1 MNNFFIIINSDKKL
15 AEKSGSTIESFLRS
29 QGDRVSYTIWR
40 GSRQDR
46 YELPEG
52 CDCIITIGGDGT
64 LIQAAR
70 GTVGSGVPLIGINR
84 GHMGYLTQLTDEE
97 AIVPA
102 MKRLMEEDYFI
113 EERML
118 LCAEAYRD
126 GERIWQDVALNE
138 VMLARYNTIGS
149 LRFEVYVNDTML
161 NEYFADGILVATPTG
176 STAYSLSAGGPIADP
191 KARLIILTP
200 ICSHA
205 MNSRSIIFS
214 AHDRFTIVAG
224 SDGQIAA
231 CDGVSQL
238 QLKKGD
244 EIRVRRSDNVARFI
258 RLKQESFLESLRQ
271 KMTYV

>member
-97 AIVPA
+97 TIVPA

-224 SDGQIAA
+224 SDGQIVA

-244 EIRVRRSDNVARFI
+244 EIRVRRSDNAARFI
-258 RLKQESFLESLRQ
+258 RLKQESFLETLRQ

>member
-224 SDGQIAA
+224 SDGQIVA

-244 EIRVRRSDNVARFI
+244 EIRVRRSDNAARFI
-258 RLKQESFLESLRQ
+258 RLKQESFLETLRQ

>member
-15 AEKSGSTIESFLRS
+15 AEKSGSTIENFLRS

-161 NEYFADGILVATPTG
+161 NQYFADGILVATPTG

-244 EIRVRRSDNVARFI
+244 EIRVRRSDNAARFI
-258 RLKQESFLESLRQ
+258 RLKQESFLETLRQ

>member
-70 GTVGSGVPLIGINR
+70 GTVGSGVPLIGRNR

-224 SDGQIAA
+224 SDGQIVA

-244 EIRVRRSDNVARFI
+244 EIRVRRSDNAARFI
-258 RLKQESFLESLRQ
+258 RLKQESFLETLRQ

>member
-244 EIRVRRSDNVARFI
+244 EIRVRRSDNSARFI
-258 RLKQESFLESLRQ
+258 RLKQESFLETLRQ

>member
-1 MNNFFIIINSDKKL
+1 MKNFFIIINSDKKL

-244 EIRVRRSDNVARFI
+244 EIRVRRSDNAARFI
-258 RLKQESFLESLRQ
+258 RLKQESFLETLRQ

>member
-15 AEKSGSTIESFLRS
+15 AEKSGSTIENFLRS

-244 EIRVRRSDNVARFI
+244 EIRVRRSDNAARFI
-258 RLKQESFLESLRQ
+258 RLKQESFLETLRQ

>member
-126 GERIWQDVALNE
+126 GEMIWQDVALNE

-224 SDGQIAA
+224 NDGQIAA

-244 EIRVRRSDNVARFI
+244 EIRVRRSDNAARFI
-258 RLKQESFLESLRQ
+258 RLKQESFLETLRQ

>member
-15 AEKSGSTIESFLRS
+15 AEKSGSTIENFLRS

-214 AHDRFTIVAG
+214 AHDCFTIVAG

-238 QLKKGD
+238 QLQKGD
-244 EIRVRRSDNVARFI
+244 EISVRRSANAARFI
-258 RLKQESFLESLRQ
+258 RLKQESFLETLRQ

>member
-126 GERIWQDVALNE
+126 GEMIWQDVALNE

-244 EIRVRRSDNVARFI
+244 EIRVRRSDNAARFI
-258 RLKQESFLESLRQ
+258 RLKQESFLETLRQ

>member
-244 EIRVRRSDNVARFI
+244 EIRVRRSDNAARFI
-258 RLKQESFLESLRQ
+258 RLKQESFLETLRQ